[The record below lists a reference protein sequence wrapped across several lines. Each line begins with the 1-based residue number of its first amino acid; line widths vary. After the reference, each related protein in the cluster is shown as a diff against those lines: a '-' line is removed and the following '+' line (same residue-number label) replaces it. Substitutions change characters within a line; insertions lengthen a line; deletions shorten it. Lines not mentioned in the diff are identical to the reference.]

1 MKTYNR
7 YGIIFLLIATQ
18 ISLLCA
24 QSISTS
30 YPRVKSKID
39 PLLQQAIVQKEKM
52 PARPLTQATSI
63 ESYKA
68 GTRLSAVSGDV
79 VAVLIKCDD
88 DINKYTNSIDGI
100 RIGSRHGNIYTALVP
115 LQSVAKLAQLTAVK
129 YIEASRRLYSSL
141 DLSRPKTGADVLQ
154 ELPDLT
160 KRLTGKGVIIG
171 FTDSGINTDHPN
183 FKLPDGRT
191 RILYVWDQ
199 NATSG
204 GVPPAEF
211 SYGIEK
217 DSSAINAHAWS
228 MADSNDHGTHVS
240 GIAAG
245 NGRYSM
251 YYIGMAPEA
260 DIIMVANKDDDLW
273 NHGST
278 TAGTLDGFDYIRTK
292 ANALHKRFVIN
303 TSQGTNL
310 GPHDG
315 TTLFEQALNA
325 DVAAGGIHCVSAGNE
340 AIKSRHASAVVS
352 ASSPQEIHCE
362 LIKNGYDL
370 PMDIWYEANDRMV
383 LRIKEMD
390 DTSYVSLFP
399 PVDSTITYSLSS
411 ADVTV
416 TTKIGSPLNG
426 DNEIF
431 ITIHPTK
438 QGVCYLRL
446 QFSAYNGNT
455 LPDGG
460 RVDLWLE
467 RYPFAG
473 FTTNVD
479 WSITLGMPACADSAI
494 TVASYNNRTG
504 YGLVDDISNFSSRG
518 PRRDGVMK
526 PEIAG
531 IGGMVIS
538 SVGSGGYETFSGTS
552 MSSPHVAGAIALLLQ
567 QDSTLKNYQIRNKLL
582 TTATADG
589 FTGSVPNPVWG
600 YGKLNVLKAAGYYGI
615 PIIAASKDTILF
627 ADPLPNIKTDDS
639 VIIKNLGSEDLTIS
653 NVSVSDPIF
662 SVDKTSFTVL
672 PHSQEKL
679 IVSVTPASVGSFQ
692 GLVTITCNDTARPTS
707 IITVAGHSDYR
718 PAVAAVPDSFAVE
731 IVQNDSTE
739 RTVTIRNNGTGNLR
753 WSVNSAYEGG
763 LNGVQDSA
771 GLLNRQLIS
780 KKYNTWNK
788 SFSHDIDLDVTR
800 TSEEAVKKYFNP
812 EWTQKGKGD
821 VVVLDSEEE
830 PEDNCYWDVAKYLIA
845 SGRFNSVSGIDGYLF
860 TPTLSNLQNWNVV
873 IVFGWDEWGDNSAIG
888 DLLADYVDAGG
899 NVLIA
904 LAANS
909 INGRRIIGG
918 RFNSDNYWLITP
930 NPEDAGGVYHMGK
943 VLCPWHSIMSGIR
956 TVRTFGKL
964 INNAKVAPFAT
975 CLANFT
981 DGTPLVAVDE
991 SRPGRRVDISYPV
1004 YTRSVYSIG
1013 IDTSSDA
1020 DELIVNAVEW
1030 LSAVQWL
1037 TFTPES
1043 GMVTS
1048 GNKQDVLIK
1057 FNSLGLQP
1065 GVYRS
1070 NIIITSNDSTE
1081 SVKSIPV
1088 YFTVETD
1095 PGTIIPDE
1103 FALRQNYPNP
1113 FNPAT
1118 TISYELPE
1126 ASNVQLKIFDIL
1138 GREVVTLVD
1147 EMQPA
1152 DSYHLRWTAEGMASG
1167 IYFAVIRAGDFR
1179 KTVKMIL
1186 MK

>member
-1 MKTYNR
+1 
-7 YGIIFLLIATQ
+7 
-18 ISLLCA
+18 
-24 QSISTS
+24 
-30 YPRVKSKID
+30 
-39 PLLQQAIVQKEKM
+39 
-52 PARPLTQATSI
+52 
-63 ESYKA
+63 
-68 GTRLSAVSGDV
+68 
-79 VAVLIKCDD
+79 
-88 DINKYTNSIDGI
+88 
-100 RIGSRHGNIYTALVP
+100 
-115 LQSVAKLAQLTAVK
+115 
-129 YIEASRRLYSSL
+129 
-141 DLSRPKTGADVLQ
+141 
-154 ELPDLT
+154 
-160 KRLTGKGVIIG
+160 
-171 FTDSGINTDHPN
+171 
-183 FKLPDGRT
+183 
-191 RILYVWDQ
+191 
-199 NATSG
+199 
-204 GVPPAEF
+204 
-211 SYGIEK
+211 
-217 DSSAINAHAWS
+217 
-228 MADSNDHGTHVS
+228 
-240 GIAAG
+240 
-245 NGRYSM
+245 
-251 YYIGMAPEA
+251 
-260 DIIMVANKDDDLW
+260 
-273 NHGST
+273 
-278 TAGTLDGFDYIRTK
+278 
-292 ANALHKRFVIN
+292 
-303 TSQGTNL
+303 
-310 GPHDG
+310 
-315 TTLFEQALNA
+315 
-325 DVAAGGIHCVSAGNE
+325 
-340 AIKSRHASAVVS
+340 
-352 ASSPQEIHCE
+352 
-362 LIKNGYDL
+362 
-370 PMDIWYEANDRMV
+370 
-383 LRIKEMD
+383 MD

-431 ITIHPTK
+431 ITIHPIK
-438 QGVCYLRL
+438 QGVCYLHL

-467 RYPFAG
+467 RYPSAY

-504 YGLVDDISNFSSRG
+504 YGLVDAISTFSSRG

-538 SVGSGGYETFSGTS
+538 SVGSGSYETFSGTS

-589 FTGSVPNPVWG
+589 FTGSVPNPAWG

-615 PIIAASKDTILF
+615 PIIAASKDTVIF

-639 VIIKNLGSEDLTIS
+639 VIIKNLGSEDLTINS
-653 NVSVSDPIF
+653 VSVSDPIF
-662 SVDKTSFTVL
+662 SVDKTSFTVS
-672 PHSQEKL
+672 PRSQEKL
-679 IVSVTPASVGSFQ
+679 IISVTPASAGSFH
-692 GLVTITCNDTARPTS
+692 GFVTITCNDTAHPAP
-707 IITVAGHSDYR
+707 IITIAGYSDYQ
-718 PAVAAVPDSFAVE
+718 PAIAAAPDSFAVE

-753 WSVNSAYEGG
+753 WSVNSAYVGG
-763 LNGVQDSA
+763 VNGVQDSA
-771 GLLNRQLIS
+771 ALLKRRLIA
-780 KKYNTWNK
+780 KKDITLNK
-788 SFSHDIDLDVTR
+788 SFSDNIALDR
-800 TSEEAVKKYFNP
+800 AQTSEEAVKTYFNP
-812 EWTQKGKGD
+812 ECIQKGECD
-821 VVVLDSEEE
+821 IVVMGSVE
-830 PEDNCYWDVAKYLIA
+830 PGGNYFGGAAEYLIA
-845 SGRFNSVSGIDGYLF
+845 SGRFSSVNTMNCYSF
-860 TPTLSNLQNWNVV
+860 TPTLSDLQNWNVAV
-873 IVFGWDEWGDNSAIG
+873 VFGWSEWDDNAAIG

-909 INGRRIIGG
+909 ISGKWMVGG

-930 NPEDAGGVYHMGK
+930 NPEDAGGVYHMGT

-956 TVRTFGKL
+956 TVVTCGKL
-964 INNAKVAPFAT
+964 INNAKVAPYAT

-1030 LSAVQWL
+1030 LSGVRWL

-1048 GNKQDVLIK
+1048 GNTQDIRVK
-1057 FNSLGLQP
+1057 FHASGLKP

-1070 NIIITSNDSTE
+1070 NIVFTSNDSTE
-1081 SVKSIPV
+1081 SVKFIPV

-1095 PGTIIPDE
+1095 PQTIIPDE
-1103 FALRQNYPNP
+1103 FVLSQNYPNP
-1113 FNPAT
+1113 FNPVT

-1138 GREVVTLVD
+1138 GREVATLVD
-1147 EMQPA
+1147 EMKPA
-1152 DSYHLRWTAEGMASG
+1152 DSYQAHWNAERMASG
-1167 IYFAVIRAGDFR
+1167 VYFAVIHAGDFR